1 MMPESGD
8 EICFTILDETTLCG
22 KRYRAPSLKVAKDGM
37 ICDECVA
44 VMWKEQYR
52 RKYLVKRGAEAPKA
66 EAPKAKPVGWISPG
80 EDDFFGPVENANG
93 AVYLSHYLEASE

>member
-1 MMPESGD
+1 MPESGD

-22 KRYRAPSLKVAKDGM
+22 KRYRAPSLEVAKDGM

-52 RKYLVKRGAEAPKA
+52 RKHLVKRKAEAPKA
-66 EAPKAKPVGWISPG
+66 EAPKEPNMEPSWL
-80 EDDFFGPVENANG
+80 
-93 AVYLSHYLEASE
+93 YLSHYLGASE